1 VRVELP
7 VDWEMLQFTRRPE
20 QGRCAFADRYQF
32 RLELAWRAVD
42 GPPDMGRV
50 VSDYVARLRADDDA
64 SDVRRLSD
72 APWPGLAA
80 TVERTATSRFGRHL
94 PGEAILVEAVFL
106 WPEGRDRTLERVV
119 LDSIAEVPR
128 RDDGTRRWRAF
139 GLDLLATDGL
149 PLTECQVEPAR
160 ARLTFA
166 DERGRRRETFQ
177 RLGLVEEWL
186 DRSVEDWLAAQMP
199 RRGTV
204 KSQSAVT
211 VHGHEVALLAGTR
224 PIRRLGGLINR
235 PAPCDAAAW
244 RCPNDGRLYCG
255 SLVGR
260 SAGSGTRLAGGRLAC
275 CPELPLPS

>member
-7 VDWEMLQFTRRPE
+7 EDWEMLQFTRRPE

-64 SDVRRLSD
+64 SDVRPLSD

-80 TVERTATSRFGRHL
+80 AVAGMASSRFGRHL
-94 PGEAILVEAVFL
+94 AGEGILLEAVLL
-106 WPEGRDRTLERVV
+106 WPERRDRALEEAV
-119 LDSIAEVPR
+119 LSSVAEVPR
-128 RDDGTRRWRAF
+128 RPDGTRRWRAF

-149 PLTECQVEPAR
+149 PLAQCQVQPAR
-160 ARLTFA
+160 ARLSFA

-177 RLGLVEEWL
+177 RLGLVDQWL
-186 DRSVEDWLAAQMP
+186 AEPVEAWLAAQMP
-199 RRGTV
+199 RRGSIA
-204 KSQSAVT
+204 SQSSVT
-211 VHGHEVALLAGTR
+211 VHGHQVALLAGTR
-224 PIRRLGGLINR
+224 PMRRLGGLINR
-235 PAPCDAAAW
+235 PVPCDAAAW
-244 RCPNDGRLYCG
+244 RCPNDGRLYCV

-260 SAGSGTRLAGGRLAC
+260 SAGDGTRLAGGRLAC
-275 CPELPLPS
+275 CPELALPA